1 MDHPLK
7 LFREMRGLS
16 QDGLAQLIG
25 TTKATISRLESGERW
40 PSVAMMRRIATATE
54 GKVPPSALVDFP
66 RASRSSQQ
74 AVA

>member
-25 TTKATISRLESGERW
+25 TTKATISRLESGER
-40 PSVAMMRRIATATE
+40 
-54 GKVPPSALVDFP
+54 
-66 RASRSSQQ
+66 
-74 AVA
+74 